1 MAWKVT
7 WKQWW
12 YRQRRKIRLILLR
25 LLRILQ
31 VNEYTFIFAI
41 AAFVGVLSGGIGGF
55 IRVWFVESYR
65 WVWSSFLPNL
75 GVNDNFRWI
84 VFMLAPAVGALLL
97 YPLIKWRPDATY
109 GHHGIPFV
117 MEKIALGGGVI
128 PPYVIPLRTIA
139 TTFTIASGGSAGRE
153 SPVVQIG
160 ASIGSWVGQI
170 LHLHQDKVKVLLGCG
185 ASAGIAAVFDT
196 PLAGV
201 MFSLELLLGEWTIM
215 STGPLIISAVFAVA
229 IERIL
234 YKGTVEIISVPPY
247 VFHSLKELIFYFLTG
262 IICGILA
269 WLFIVSLNTLES
281 FLERIP
287 NYLPLKLFLG
297 GLIVGIL
304 GLMYP
309 EIRGS
314 QYEPIAHVFSQ
325 HYLIREC
332 ILLFL
337 FKMIATLATLGSGA
351 SGGELAPSLFMG
363 AMIGSALG
371 LSFQAFAPAIV
382 SPGVY
387 ALAGMVAFTG
397 AIMHAPMTLM
407 LMAVEL
413 TKTYSA
419 MLPMMVAVLTA
430 TVVARSLNRDSLY
443 TAVLRNKG
451 ILFYLGRDE
460 NILKQLKV
468 RHIMRHQV
476 TAIPYNARFRDVVS
490 LLLNHPGMYFPVI
503 DEDHRVIGLIS
514 LDELK
519 TYLHDESLHD
529 VVIAE
534 DIANEAIPVIHPDD
548 DLVKALE
555 KMNLADLDELP
566 VTEGGRLEGMV
577 TRRDILKAYQKAI
590 IEKKYI
596 THDIQTL

>member
-1 MAWKVT
+1 
-7 WKQWW
+7 
-12 YRQRRKIRLILLR
+12 
-25 LLRILQ
+25 
-31 VNEYTFIFAI
+31 
-41 AAFVGVLSGGIGGF
+41 
-55 IRVWFVESYR
+55 
-65 WVWSSFLPNL
+65 
-75 GVNDNFRWI
+75 
-84 VFMLAPAVGALLL
+84 
-97 YPLIKWRPDATY
+97 
-109 GHHGIPFV
+109 
-117 MEKIALGGGVI
+117 
-128 PPYVIPLRTIA
+128 
-139 TTFTIASGGSAGRE
+139 
-153 SPVVQIG
+153 
-160 ASIGSWVGQI
+160 
-170 LHLHQDKVKVLLGCG
+170 
-185 ASAGIAAVFDT
+185 
-196 PLAGV
+196 
-201 MFSLELLLGEWTIM
+201 
-215 STGPLIISAVFAVA
+215 
-229 IERIL
+229 
-234 YKGTVEIISVPPY
+234 
-247 VFHSLKELIFYFLTG
+247 
-262 IICGILA
+262 
-269 WLFIVSLNTLES
+269 
-281 FLERIP
+281 
-287 NYLPLKLFLG
+287 
-297 GLIVGIL
+297 
-304 GLMYP
+304 
-309 EIRGS
+309 
-314 QYEPIAHVFSQ
+314 
-325 HYLIREC
+325 
-332 ILLFL
+332 
-337 FKMIATLATLGSGA
+337 
-351 SGGELAPSLFMG
+351 
-363 AMIGSALG
+363 
-371 LSFQAFAPAIV
+371 
-382 SPGVY
+382 
-387 ALAGMVAFTG
+387 
-397 AIMHAPMTLM
+397 MHAPMTLM